1 MIVQPH
7 VDFGLK
13 LLGADA
19 MAIPGLY
26 GFVQVPVL
34 TFCMVKH
41 GLNLFLHDLCPC
53 NQYVLF
59 FMHFLVSIFAV
70 SVSLIQNVRC
80 IYSFRHGTSFSVSF
94 SCCSFLTSVI
104 GNYVLFPQELI
115 KEQVANMYLWP
126 KYLEVTIMDPK
137 L

>member
-59 FMHFLVSIFAV
+59 FYALISQYLRCFCKPYTECKMHL
-70 SVSLIQNVRC
+70 
-80 IYSFRHGTSFSVSF
+80 
-94 SCCSFLTSVI
+94 
-104 GNYVLFPQELI
+104 
-115 KEQVANMYLWP
+115 
-126 KYLEVTIMDPK
+126 
-137 L
+137 